1 MSRNSNLTRGATV
14 MVASVTLAKV
24 LGILYIVPLTQLIG
38 SAGLGIY
45 QNAYSLY
52 VILLTLAT
60 SGFPT
65 AMGKLVS
72 ENLALGKN
80 SQVEQIY
87 KVTMRMVIRLGIAA
101 AIVIWFGAPLYSWIV
116 SATDPLHQGSTYLV
130 PSIRALAPS
139 LLVVPIMSALR
150 GYLQGF
156 QRLEPSGYSQA
167 IEQLFRVIAMLV
179 GAYIIWHLDR
189 TSTPKLA
196 SHGAAAATFGSFV
209 GAVFGLIWLVI
220 AVVPLR
226 RNFLSRPMTAPSRLS
241 DKEVVRELYKIAL
254 PVCTGALVVPISQFM
269 DSVTVQNFLM
279 LSGKYTFT
287 TATAAFGVL
296 SRQAF
301 TLIQLPLAFA
311 MAIGS
316 SVLPAI
322 SGANALRDYRTIQ
335 TQVRGTIRSMFFITF
350 PTAVTLLV
358 LAKPIDYLLFGT
370 DQGAYIISSVSF
382 MGIFSG
388 LELISTYMLQGL
400 GKMYRPVRNM
410 FVGIAI
416 KLVLNLALIL
426 PFGIMGAAIASTIGY
441 LVSSMLNVFAVR
453 KYSNTQFS
461 VIRLM
466 VPSFAASIPL
476 CVSLFFT
483 YGIFG
488 FITPSGLGQRVVSGV
503 EVFGSLAIGGV
514 VYVISAIW
522 VHAVSAEELRRFP
535 VIGSR
540 LARLSLR
547 FHPNR

>member
-1 MSRNSNLTRGATV
+1 